1 MVNKTRR
8 VSFKNKKVIIIL
20 VILLAII
27 IIVSAII
34 IYLQK
39 ANILTGNV
47 IESVFKSDDFE
58 PLRLTTGGG
67 GSTPQACPHQQT
79 IRGYYYQCV
88 DRDWQGNAYCDGEVV
103 SQNIYTCTD
112 NQYPDCCKT
121 EVPCLSGQ
129 TRCSDGSCSTSCG
142 GGGGTNPQ
150 PTQECPINTITTEGD
165 IYRCI
170 RTNMASSCRGSGLV
184 SYFCDPLK
192 YPNEPVC
199 CPILLPTNPQPTPR
213 IECHGSKTIEDITYT
228 TLRCARAT
236 ATSCRTWEEPV
247 SGAKCEPETRLCCGI
262 RGTETANPPPPPE
275 SFCPKG
281 FTKSSSG
288 TCEQECTSDSECINT
303 YKSGHNDQEPN
314 METDS
319 VYCVNKNSK
328 NICMKKEN
336 VICDKRI
343 SGEGTIMNGELFNN
357 LKYSFIC
364 AANRRHNPQS
374 NCNSHGRQG
383 YEYISDIKCDGITIP
398 IFGTRLSRKVC
409 CANKLTN

>member
-39 ANILTGNV
+39 ANILTGIV

-67 GSTPQACPHQQT
+67 GS
-79 IRGYYYQCV
+79 
-88 DRDWQGNAYCDGEVV
+88 
-103 SQNIYTCTD
+103 
-112 NQYPDCCKT
+112 
-121 EVPCLSGQ
+121 
-129 TRCSDGSCSTSCG
+129 
-142 GGGGTNPQ
+142 NPQ

-213 IECHGSKTIEDITYT
+213 IECHGSKTIEGITYT

-262 RGTETANPPPPPE
+262 RGTETTNPPPPPE

-343 SGEGTIMNGELFNN
+343 SGEGTIMNGE
-357 LKYSFIC
+357 
-364 AANRRHNPQS
+364 
-374 NCNSHGRQG
+374 
-383 YEYISDIKCDGITIP
+383 
-398 IFGTRLSRKVC
+398 
-409 CANKLTN
+409 